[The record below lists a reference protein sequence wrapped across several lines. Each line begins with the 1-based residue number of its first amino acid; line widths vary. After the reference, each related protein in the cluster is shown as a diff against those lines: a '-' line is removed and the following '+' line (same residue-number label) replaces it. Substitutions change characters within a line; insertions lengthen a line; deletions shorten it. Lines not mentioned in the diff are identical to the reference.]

1 VRSST
6 FVGRQQCTSCRLPCS
21 SHRQKSRMRI
31 GRVQK
36 VTTNSYGHF
45 IFWFI
50 FTLLFATSGIA
61 VCGPT
66 GFYRYDINMTYYMR
80 CIVLEIL
87 WFHCKRGKVHA
98 TRIMLVMKF
107 LCFYTAAV
115 FAIGLGVFLK
125 EFLKIG
131 FIREV
136 WIKVCERRAWDAVPS
151 KLRCGAA
158 KNLEDTTFGAW

>member
-1 VRSST
+1 
-6 FVGRQQCTSCRLPCS
+6 
-21 SHRQKSRMRI
+21 
-31 GRVQK
+31 
-36 VTTNSYGHF
+36 
-45 IFWFI
+45 
-50 FTLLFATSGIA
+50 
-61 VCGPT
+61 
-66 GFYRYDINMTYYMR
+66 MR

-87 WFHCKRGKVHA
+87 WFHSKRGKVHA
-98 TRIMLVMKF
+98 TRNMLVMEF
-107 LCFYTAAV
+107 LCFYTAGV